1 MNTAISSRDERAFSA
16 PALLVAGAFF
26 MEFLDGTVIATAL
39 PDMARDFGVTAV
51 ELNIGISAYLITLA
65 VLIPAS
71 GWIADRFGARA
82 IFTLALAIF
91 TLASV
96 FCGLSTEVHIFV
108 AMRILQ
114 GVGGALMVP
123 VGRLAVLR
131 TTPKHQLIKAIATLT
146 WPALVA
152 PIIGPP
158 LGGFITRYASWHW
171 IFFINVPLGLAA
183 IILSLRIIPDIRETE
198 RRSFDLSGFI
208 TTSVAMVSLVT
219 AMERLGDR
227 QPQIWPTLALAALGF
242 GCLLYSIRHFRRA
255 AAPMVRLDALQVP
268 TFRVTMY
275 GGSLFRASI
284 SAVPFLL
291 PLLFQVGFGMDP
303 FHSGL
308 LVLAVFVGNLTIKPA
323 TTPLI
328 RWLGFRRLLLINGA
342 LNVCSLLACALLT
355 PQTPVWAIM
364 LILYLGGVFRSIQ
377 FTGVSTLAFADV
389 PAAQM
394 SDANTLFSTASQ
406 LAVGLGITLGAIG
419 IRLGEQV
426 GDWLHLTELPGISF
440 RLSFVFIALICLV
453 GMIDSLHLAKTAGS
467 SVSEKKKKNKTEGPA
482 ALALMTVKRRSG
494 EQSLRLLY
502 PGSFRR
508 STAGSVGRRLR
519 FSPAA
524 DRWRAGYR
532 GSSLLLLLL

>member
-467 SVSEKKKKNKTEGPA
+467 SVSEKNK
-482 ALALMTVKRRSG
+482 
-494 EQSLRLLY
+494 
-502 PGSFRR
+502 
-508 STAGSVGRRLR
+508 
-519 FSPAA
+519 
-524 DRWRAGYR
+524 
-532 GSSLLLLLL
+532 

>member
-219 AMERLGDR
+219 AMEWLGDR

-308 LVLAVFVGNLTIKPA
+308 LMLAVFVGNLTIKPA

-467 SVSEKKKKNKTEGPA
+467 SVSEKKK
-482 ALALMTVKRRSG
+482 
-494 EQSLRLLY
+494 
-502 PGSFRR
+502 
-508 STAGSVGRRLR
+508 
-519 FSPAA
+519 
-524 DRWRAGYR
+524 
-532 GSSLLLLLL
+532 

>member
-131 TTPKHQLIKAIATLT
+131 TTPKHQLIMAIATLT

-255 AAPMVRLDALQVP
+255 VAPMVRLDALQVP

-467 SVSEKKKKNKTEGPA
+467 SVSEKKK
-482 ALALMTVKRRSG
+482 
-494 EQSLRLLY
+494 
-502 PGSFRR
+502 
-508 STAGSVGRRLR
+508 
-519 FSPAA
+519 
-524 DRWRAGYR
+524 
-532 GSSLLLLLL
+532 

>member
-91 TLASV
+91 TLASA

-255 AAPMVRLDALQVP
+255 VAPMVRLDALQVP

-467 SVSEKKKKNKTEGPA
+467 SVSEKKK
-482 ALALMTVKRRSG
+482 
-494 EQSLRLLY
+494 
-502 PGSFRR
+502 
-508 STAGSVGRRLR
+508 
-519 FSPAA
+519 
-524 DRWRAGYR
+524 
-532 GSSLLLLLL
+532 

>member
-152 PIIGPP
+152 PIIGSP

-467 SVSEKKKKNKTEGPA
+467 SVSEKKK
-482 ALALMTVKRRSG
+482 
-494 EQSLRLLY
+494 
-502 PGSFRR
+502 
-508 STAGSVGRRLR
+508 
-519 FSPAA
+519 
-524 DRWRAGYR
+524 
-532 GSSLLLLLL
+532 

>member
-91 TLASV
+91 TIASV

-467 SVSEKKKKNKTEGPA
+467 SVSEKKK
-482 ALALMTVKRRSG
+482 
-494 EQSLRLLY
+494 
-502 PGSFRR
+502 
-508 STAGSVGRRLR
+508 
-519 FSPAA
+519 
-524 DRWRAGYR
+524 
-532 GSSLLLLLL
+532 

>member
-406 LAVGLGITLGAIG
+406 LAVGLRITLGAIG

-467 SVSEKKKKNKTEGPA
+467 SVSEKKK
-482 ALALMTVKRRSG
+482 
-494 EQSLRLLY
+494 
-502 PGSFRR
+502 
-508 STAGSVGRRLR
+508 
-519 FSPAA
+519 
-524 DRWRAGYR
+524 
-532 GSSLLLLLL
+532 

>member
-51 ELNIGISAYLITLA
+51 ELNIGLSAYLITLA

-255 AAPMVRLDALQVP
+255 VAPMVRLDALQVP

-308 LVLAVFVGNLTIKPA
+308 LVPAVFVGNLTIKPA

-467 SVSEKKKKNKTEGPA
+467 SVSEKKK
-482 ALALMTVKRRSG
+482 
-494 EQSLRLLY
+494 
-502 PGSFRR
+502 
-508 STAGSVGRRLR
+508 
-519 FSPAA
+519 
-524 DRWRAGYR
+524 
-532 GSSLLLLLL
+532 

>member
-268 TFRVTMY
+268 M
-275 GGSLFRASI
+275 FRASI

-467 SVSEKKKKNKTEGPA
+467 SVSEKKK
-482 ALALMTVKRRSG
+482 
-494 EQSLRLLY
+494 
-502 PGSFRR
+502 
-508 STAGSVGRRLR
+508 
-519 FSPAA
+519 
-524 DRWRAGYR
+524 
-532 GSSLLLLLL
+532 

>member
-467 SVSEKKKKNKTEGPA
+467 SVSETKK
-482 ALALMTVKRRSG
+482 
-494 EQSLRLLY
+494 
-502 PGSFRR
+502 
-508 STAGSVGRRLR
+508 
-519 FSPAA
+519 
-524 DRWRAGYR
+524 
-532 GSSLLLLLL
+532 

>member
-82 IFTLALAIF
+82 IFTLAPAIF

-291 PLLFQVGFGMDP
+291 PLLFRVGFGMDP

-419 IRLGEQV
+419 IR
-426 GDWLHLTELPGISF
+426 PG
-440 RLSFVFIALICLV
+440 RA
-453 GMIDSLHLAKTAGS
+453 
-467 SVSEKKKKNKTEGPA
+467 
-482 ALALMTVKRRSG
+482 
-494 EQSLRLLY
+494 
-502 PGSFRR
+502 
-508 STAGSVGRRLR
+508 GRRL
-519 FSPAA
+519 AA
-524 DRWRAGYR
+524 SY
-532 GSSLLLLLL
+532 

>member
-394 SDANTLFSTASQ
+394 SDANTLFST
-406 LAVGLGITLGAIG
+406 VGLGITLGAIG

-453 GMIDSLHLAKTAGS
+453 GMSDSLHLAKTAGS
-467 SVSEKKKKNKTEGPA
+467 SVSEKKK
-482 ALALMTVKRRSG
+482 
-494 EQSLRLLY
+494 
-502 PGSFRR
+502 
-508 STAGSVGRRLR
+508 
-519 FSPAA
+519 
-524 DRWRAGYR
+524 
-532 GSSLLLLLL
+532 

>member
-82 IFTLALAIF
+82 IFTIALAIF

-467 SVSEKKKKNKTEGPA
+467 SVSEKKK
-482 ALALMTVKRRSG
+482 
-494 EQSLRLLY
+494 
-502 PGSFRR
+502 
-508 STAGSVGRRLR
+508 
-519 FSPAA
+519 
-524 DRWRAGYR
+524 
-532 GSSLLLLLL
+532 

>member
-308 LVLAVFVGNLTIKPA
+308 LMLAVFVGNLTIKPA

-355 PQTPVWAIM
+355 LQTPVWAIM

-467 SVSEKKKKNKTEGPA
+467 SVSEKKK
-482 ALALMTVKRRSG
+482 
-494 EQSLRLLY
+494 
-502 PGSFRR
+502 
-508 STAGSVGRRLR
+508 
-519 FSPAA
+519 
-524 DRWRAGYR
+524 
-532 GSSLLLLLL
+532 

>member
-364 LILYLGGVFRSIQ
+364 LMLYLGGVFRSIQ

-467 SVSEKKKKNKTEGPA
+467 SVSEKKK
-482 ALALMTVKRRSG
+482 
-494 EQSLRLLY
+494 
-502 PGSFRR
+502 
-508 STAGSVGRRLR
+508 
-519 FSPAA
+519 
-524 DRWRAGYR
+524 
-532 GSSLLLLLL
+532 

>member
-82 IFTLALAIF
+82 IITLALAIF

-467 SVSEKKKKNKTEGPA
+467 SVSEKKK
-482 ALALMTVKRRSG
+482 
-494 EQSLRLLY
+494 
-502 PGSFRR
+502 
-508 STAGSVGRRLR
+508 
-519 FSPAA
+519 
-524 DRWRAGYR
+524 
-532 GSSLLLLLL
+532 

>member
-131 TTPKHQLIKAIATLT
+131 TTPKHQLLKAIATLT

-467 SVSEKKKKNKTEGPA
+467 SVSEKKK
-482 ALALMTVKRRSG
+482 
-494 EQSLRLLY
+494 
-502 PGSFRR
+502 
-508 STAGSVGRRLR
+508 
-519 FSPAA
+519 
-524 DRWRAGYR
+524 
-532 GSSLLLLLL
+532 